1 MVPGPKGSKVR
12 SLKRR
17 VQSHL
22 ARWGT
27 KSHQRWTTFGKKTKP
42 RRAKDTILRPVSE
55 IEMSKKCTALW
66 RRARRL
72 KHHMFGPLLDV
83 QMSFC
88 VASAR
93 DPAPGQKSENRD
105 ALVAGFTYN
114 HQYPYTTL
122 RYTTLQHYTTP
133 HQLQLHSTLHSTL
146 YTLHYTLKKI
156 CNHFIHSRR
165 HSRQLQPPLNESV
178 DSPFHPW
185 FTATKLSYRSYR
197 FTSLK
202 VPPPP
207 CAVLLVRS

>member
-1 MVPGPKGSKVR
+1 MRFSNGSWPQRVKSTLPKAAGAEPSGQMRDK
-12 SLKRR
+12 
-17 VQSHL
+17 
-22 ARWGT
+22 
-27 KSHQRWTTFGKKTKP
+27 KSSTLDHIWKKSKP

-93 DPAPGQKSENRD
+93 DPASCQKSENRD
-105 ALVAGFTYN
+105 AFVAGFKYN
-114 HQYPYTTL
+114 HHYPYTTL

-133 HQLQLHSTLHSTL
+133 HQLQLHSTLYSLHS
-146 YTLHYTLKKI
+146 TLKKI

-165 HSRQLQPPLNESV
+165 HNRQLQPPLNESV
-178 DSPFHPW
+178 DSPCHP
-185 FTATKLSYRSYR
+185 
-197 FTSLK
+197 
-202 VPPPP
+202 
-207 CAVLLVRS
+207 